1 MNLQEIEISLSAHLA
16 QFEEKGALM
25 LHISIPE
32 SKIDN
37 RNPNA
42 FLLKVSGM
50 PQNVTSSAFIE
61 VSESIPE
68 SFLAGWADYQAG
80 RVVDMDRILGEE
92 PPPA

>member
-1 MNLQEIEISLSAHLA
+1 
-16 QFEEKGALM
+16 M

-42 FLLKVSGM
+42 FLLRVSGM

-61 VSESIPE
+61 VSESSPE